1 MTKDISFSSL
11 EHTLQPMPFP
21 LVRHFV
27 LTSLIFFLA
36 VGGALG
42 YYYRDM
48 ALSRMLQQQESGN
61 INLTTVFANSL
72 WQQHFSRLLEE
83 STGKSS
89 QELKNNSHIREIHAD
104 VVALMRGSTTYKIK
118 VYDPAGR
125 TIYSSELAQ
134 IGEDKSGNPGFAGAM
149 NGLTQTELVHKAKFS
164 AFEQI
169 VENRDLI
176 QSYIPQYAEKSA
188 KPAGVFEIYSDATP
202 FLAELRRTEIQLGL
216 IVTGALSLLFGA
228 LYLIVR
234 RAQNIIRQQSEE
246 RLNTQQ
252 HLAQSE
258 KMASLGQLVA
268 GVTHQLNTPIGFSHN
283 NVSLAISYLKELS
296 TPLMVAAR
304 LGELVKRLPP
314 ERGQITLNLGSSREA
329 LGKLSFRGNE
339 LEDLTLMLGDVL
351 TGLEQMRELVANL
364 RDFTRLDRS
373 KVIDADLNDAL
384 KTVIYIARSSIP
396 NHVRIVEEFGDLPKV
411 ACNPSQLNQVFLN
424 LITNAA
430 QAISEDGRILVR
442 TYAGDG
448 DIVIEVS
455 DTGTGIAPDV
465 LPRIF
470 ESFYT
475 TKPRGIGTGLG
486 LSIARDIVENHGGQI
501 SVSSQPGQD
510 TTFRITLPLQA
521 PDTVLVL

>member
-1 MTKDISFSSL
+1 
-11 EHTLQPMPFP
+11 MPFP

-27 LTSLIFFLA
+27 LTSLVFFLA

-48 ALSRMLQQQESGN
+48 ALSRMLQQQETGN

-72 WQQHFSRLLEE
+72 WQRHFSRLLEE
-83 STGKSS
+83 SAGKSS
-89 QELKNNSHIREIHAD
+89 QELKNNSRIREIHAD

-134 IGEDKSGNPGFAGAM
+134 IGEDKSGNPGFIGAM
-149 NGLTQTELVHKAKFS
+149 NGTTQTELVHKAKFS
-164 AFEQI
+164 AFEQV

-176 QSYIPQYAEKSA
+176 QSYIPQYTPGSST
-188 KPAGVFEIYSDATP
+188 PDGVFEIYSDATP
-202 FLAELRRTEIQLGL
+202 FLAKMRSTEIQLGL
-216 IVTGALSLLFGA
+216 IVSGALALLFGA

-234 RAQNIIRQQSEE
+234 RAQNIIRQQSQEK
-246 RLNTQQ
+246 LNTQQ

-258 KMASLGQLVA
+258 KMSSLGQLVA

-296 TPLMVAAR
+296 TPLMVAAK
-304 LGELVKRLPP
+304 LSELVKRLPP
-314 ERGQITLNLGSSREA
+314 ERSQLTLNLGTSREA
-329 LGKLSFRGNE
+329 LGKLSFQGDE
-339 LEDLTLMLGDVL
+339 IKDLTLMLGDVL
-351 TGLEQMRELVANL
+351 GGLEQMRELVENL

-373 KVIDADLNDAL
+373 KVSDADINAAL
-384 KTVIYIARSSIP
+384 KTVIYIARSTIP
-396 NHVRIVEEFGDLPKV
+396 TRIQVIENFGELPPV

-430 QAISEDGRILVR
+430 QAIPEDGRITVR
-442 TYAGDG
+442 TQAD
-448 DIVIEVS
+448 DSSVLIEIS

-465 LPRIF
+465 LPHIF
-470 ESFYT
+470 DSFYT
-475 TKPRGIGTGLG
+475 TKPRGVGTGLG
-486 LSIARDIVENHGGQI
+486 LPIARDIVENHGGRIQ
-501 SVSSQPGQD
+501 VSSTHDQG
-510 TTFRITLPLQA
+510 TTFSIKLPLQA
-521 PDTVLVL
+521 PDTVLAY